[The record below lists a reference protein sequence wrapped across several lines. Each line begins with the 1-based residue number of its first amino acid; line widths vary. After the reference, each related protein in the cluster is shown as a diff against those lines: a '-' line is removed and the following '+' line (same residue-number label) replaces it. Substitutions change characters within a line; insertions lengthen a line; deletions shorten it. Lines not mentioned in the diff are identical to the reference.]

1 MSDPSITAPRSSDP
15 SKMAKQETK
24 APITAHILW
33 AAILLSLIVAL
44 YFAYLETISKSALDM
59 LLPRTNITIAHQ
71 QNGTTTITK
80 GAKVSPYL
88 SVPQIPRFVML
99 WGFIGAAAYSLKV
112 ITGHIGKGGYG
123 PEHVPYHI
131 ARLFIAPALA
141 AFVYFVLETGS
152 FFGLSF
158 DVTKVSIP
166 LLPYLY
172 AAVAFITGYSIRSII
187 DTLSSIANSIF
198 NLHSSDEK

>member
-1 MSDPSITAPRSSDP
+1 MVQRQLQKVPKLARTYRFLRSPDLSCYGD
-15 SKMAKQETK
+15 
-24 APITAHILW
+24 
-33 AAILLSLIVAL
+33 LLV
-44 YFAYLETISKSALDM
+44 
-59 LLPRTNITIAHQ
+59 
-71 QNGTTTITK
+71 
-80 GAKVSPYL
+80 
-88 SVPQIPRFVML
+88 
-99 WGFIGAAAYSLKV
+99 AAYSLKV

-172 AAVAFITGYSIRSII
+172 ACSGIHYRIFYTFNYRYSVQ
-187 DTLSSIANSIF
+187 
-198 NLHSSDEK
+198 HSKQYI